1 MPSKADNQGSASTA
15 PAAASRGL
23 DWFNL
28 FVANIQTGFGPFIAV
43 YLSSQ
48 SWTQTSIGLAL
59 SIGTVSSMASQ
70 VPAGALVDLL
80 PNKTRVAAFSVVVFT
95 ISALMFAIHPI
106 PLFVYLAEILHGISS
121 CTLGPAIAA
130 MSLVIA
136 GRFGMGL
143 RLGRNARYAA
153 VGNGVGAALM
163 GACGQYVSERAVFY
177 LTAALTLPALFT
189 LLPLRR
195 FAVAGADL
203 RPHPRSPGEGRA
215 QFFRVLADRRLL
227 IFCACAMLFTFAN
240 APMLMLISGT
250 LTAKGSNPSLLI
262 AACIVL
268 PQIIVALASPAVGR
282 FAENYGRRI
291 VLMIGFAM
299 LPLRGLLFAFTANP
313 PFLVALQ
320 VFDGIAAACFG
331 IMVPL
336 VVSDVAARSGHFNL
350 SLGAVGFGI
359 GIGSTLSTP
368 AAGWLSDHFGTRL
381 AFFGLSGVGAAA
393 LLLVSFAMPET
404 KPRRDDDE
412 ASGGEV
418 TASDATTS
426 DATTSDAT
434 TSEATTSE
442 VTAGE
447 VTAGG
452 EVTAAKSAAGD
463 AAPGAEAVG
472 EPARDDPAGGEP
484 ARDDPAGGTQ
494 AGDDRASDS
503 AADDPRAGGTEPA
516 SSDPTDAAQPPTTAT
531 TTPKPPARRRA

>member
-1 MPSKADNQGSASTA
+1 MPAAGETHGSANS
-15 PAAASRGL
+15 PAAGASRGL

-70 VPAGALVDLL
+70 VPAGALVDLM
-80 PNKTRVAAFSVVVFT
+80 PNKARVAAFSVVVFT

-153 VGNGVGAALM
+153 IGNGMGAALM

-177 LTAALTLPALFT
+177 LTAALTLPALFA

-195 FAVAGADL
+195 AAVAGADL
-203 RPHPRSPGEGRA
+203 RPPARKAGESRA
-215 QFFRVLADRRLL
+215 HQLHVLADRRLL
-227 IFCACAMLFTFAN
+227 MFCVCAMLFTFAN
-240 APMLMLISGT
+240 APTLMLISGT

-282 FAENYGRRI
+282 FAERYGRRI
-291 VLMIGFAM
+291 VLMVGFSM
-299 LPLRGLLFAFTANP
+299 LPLRCLVFAVTQNP
-313 PFLVALQ
+313 TVLVAAQ
-320 VFDGIAAACFG
+320 IFDGIAGACFG

-336 VVSDVAARSGHFNL
+336 IVSDVAGGSGHFNL
-350 SLGAVGFGI
+350 ALGAVGFGI
-359 GIGSTLSTP
+359 GIGGTLSTP
-368 AAGWLSDHFGTRL
+368 AAGWMADHFGTRL
-381 AFFGLSGVGAAA
+381 AFFA
-393 LLLVSFAMPET
+393 LLGIGVLAVLVSWAMPET
-404 KPRRDDDE
+404 RPSKDVDQDARH
-412 ASGGEV
+412 
-418 TASDATTS
+418 DATKIGEPPGT
-426 DATTSDAT
+426 ATVAR
-434 TSEATTSE
+434 EAL
-442 VTAGE
+442 VPD
-447 VTAGG
+447 GG
-452 EVTAAKSAAGD
+452 VLQ
-463 AAPGAEAVG
+463 APGDTA
-472 EPARDDPAGGEP
+472 P
-484 ARDDPAGGTQ
+484 
-494 AGDDRASDS
+494 
-503 AADDPRAGGTEPA
+503 
-516 SSDPTDAAQPPTTAT
+516 QP
-531 TTPKPPARRRA
+531 RRRA